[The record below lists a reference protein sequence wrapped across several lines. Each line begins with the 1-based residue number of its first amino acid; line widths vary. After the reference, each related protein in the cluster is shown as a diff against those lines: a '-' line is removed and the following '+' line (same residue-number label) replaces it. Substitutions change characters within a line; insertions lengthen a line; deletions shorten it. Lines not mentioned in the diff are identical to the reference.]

1 VISKADFTPLTAD
14 LALLES
20 DKVKVQ
26 YKTLPGWQEDI
37 TKCRSYSEL
46 PQKCKDYVEFIEQFL
61 GVPIEW
67 IGVGPGRDA
76 MIHRK

>member
-1 VISKADFTPLTAD
+1 VSPVAD

-20 DKVKVQ
+20 DKVNVQ

-76 MIHRK
+76 MIHKK